1 MIGRMVATQLR
12 PSLLLVLF
20 ALVGCSQPPQP
31 PSILESHSIQ
41 TAEGAR
47 VDYRRDVKPILDHR
61 CVVCHGCYDAPCQLN
76 LSAFEGIER
85 GAHKLKVYD
94 SSRLRLA
101 DPTRLFEDARSV
113 AEWRQKGFFPVMPEQ
128 PHTTTMN
135 RHPGIMARLLAL
147 KQAHPLP
154 SVSPLDTP
162 FDFSLDRHQQ
172 CPTEAQVDD
181 FAHDYPLSGMPYGLP
196 GLTDHEHHTLMRWIE
211 AGAPYQA
218 EAPLSSAYEERTRDW
233 EMFLN

>member
-47 VDYRRDVKPILDHR
+47 VDYWRDVKPILDHR

-76 LSAFEGIER
+76 LSAFQGIVR

-94 SSRLRLA
+94 TTRLLLA
-101 DPTRLFEDARSV
+101 DPTRLFEDAQSA
-113 AEWRQKGFFPVMPEQ
+113 AEWRRKGFFPVLPEAAKAAHG
-128 PHTTTMN
+128 HT
-135 RHPGIMARLLAL
+135 PGVMARLLAL

-154 SVSPLDTP
+154 TNSPL
-162 FDFSLDRHQQ
+162 
-172 CPTEAQVDD
+172 
-181 FAHDYPLSGMPYGLP
+181 
-196 GLTDHEHHTLMRWIE
+196 
-211 AGAPYQA
+211 
-218 EAPLSSAYEERTRDW
+218 
-233 EMFLN
+233 